1 MALCSRQKSSPTS
14 CPRAAPRSFERRA
27 CFVGRRCRSARRP
40 SRCCCRPAPSRP
52 SSRRP
57 GSPGRAAPAGS
68 SSPSRVRVPCTEL
81 ERGIPA
87 RYHVQSACVHASCN
101 VPVFTVDRGT
111 KASVIHEGPTQHFI
125 TIGSHSLSRTH
136 ISRCPLSARTSWNIQ
151 DECAEPIRRHQRSA
165 ASWSGSSSRFIA
177 PTIRRGRSCRL
188 RFDAAL
194 PEQGATE
201 AVLLLADGV
210 EWPTQHQ
217 VHLHQLRMLEARAG
231 PQESA
236 RPSGGRV
243 RTRSDGSAELA
254 PAKRTALRQP
264 RPPLSYC
271 P

>member
-136 ISRCPLSARTSWNIQ
+136 ARSKSTHARNHSLNVEIFSPDRATLDDVGRVQEIDAQLCQGCHIDSVGAAKILPAYRLQDMTRVISGKEFLARLLSGVRGTAETSLANPLSLG
-151 DECAEPIRRHQRSA
+151 DIRGFMKLYRA
-165 ASWSGSSSRFIA
+165 A
-177 PTIRRGRSCRL
+177 
-188 RFDAAL
+188 
-194 PEQGATE
+194 
-201 AVLLLADGV
+201 AD
-210 EWPTQHQ
+210 
-217 VHLHQLRMLEARAG
+217 
-231 PQESA
+231 
-236 RPSGGRV
+236 
-243 RTRSDGSAELA
+243 
-254 PAKRTALRQP
+254 
-264 RPPLSYC
+264 
-271 P
+271 

>member
-1 MALCSRQKSSPTS
+1 MRARTWPCELRGWQHCLP
-14 CPRAAPRSFERRA
+14 PRVAW
-27 CFVGRRCRSARRP
+27 RP
-40 SRCCCRPAPSRP
+40 GCCRPAPSRP

-101 VPVFTVDRGT
+101 VPVSTVDRGT

-165 ASWSGSSSRFIA
+165 ASWSGHS
-177 PTIRRGRSCRL
+177 T
-188 RFDAAL
+188 
-194 PEQGATE
+194 
-201 AVLLLADGV
+201 LL
-210 EWPTQHQ
+210 
-217 VHLHQLRMLEARAG
+217 
-231 PQESA
+231 
-236 RPSGGRV
+236 
-243 RTRSDGSAELA
+243 
-254 PAKRTALRQP
+254 
-264 RPPLSYC
+264 
-271 P
+271 